1 MTKKLF
7 IIQIVHGEEEMGSLR
22 DDISEILDH
31 DLGKAGRDEHRDA
44 VKEFWKRLGLFLD
57 EMLNTVDK
65 TTIQIYQD
73 GMPIGGEIAV
83 KIIDDGAEAGI
94 VNYQIIQTLIRNGA
108 QVEQTE
114 SPHLLKE
121 EYEIIKEIF
130 SANSTA
136 EREQLSDKYK
146 NRLYEI
152 GTERD
157 QYIGK
162 KIGETLKDDGL
173 GILFIGATHD
183 VVPSLPSEVDYLVN
197 SFDKD
202 LTIEWLKK

>member
-83 KIIDDGAEAGI
+83 KIIEDGAEAGI